1 MSKVMVVD
9 DDPSILA
16 AFEQMLSEQ
25 GHLVRV
31 ATRGEEAL
39 EVVAKEHPDLIIMD
53 VQMPGMSGLEAF
65 RRIRK
70 LDPRLPVIIITGYAT
85 TDTAI
90 EATKLGAVDY
100 HLKPVDPAE
109 ILRTI
114 DTALE
119 RRRLM
124 HRRVELDAATVPAAD
139 DMIVG
144 QSKVMRE
151 VYKAIG
157 RVAETEAAVLIRGE
171 TGTGK
176 ELVARAIYQHS
187 RRSQAPL
194 IVVNCVAI
202 PETLLESEFFG
213 HEKGAF
219 TGAERRRI
227 GKFEQAHGGTI
238 FLDEIGDMPTGVQ
251 AKLLRVLQEK
261 ALERVGGNETVP
273 VDVRVIA
280 ATHRDLEADIVQGR
294 FREDLY
300 HRLKV
305 FTLDLPPLR
314 ERREDIPRLAAYFI
328 RKYSNELAVAAEPL
342 PADALAVLGAH
353 SWPGNVRE
361 LQHCIQ
367 RAMIL
372 TGGYPIQADE
382 MRRAIDLASAVG
394 GSPAQAATESERLRT
409 FIQDYLRLHGGE
421 NVYNNF
427 LEASEKMLL
436 SEALRLTKGNQTHAA
451 RLLGM
456 ARPTL
461 KARMDK
467 YGLAPAREPEAS
479 RPDS

>member
-1 MSKVMVVD
+1 MSKILVVD
-9 DDPSILA
+9 DDPSVLS

-39 EVVAKEHPDLIIMD
+39 ELVAKERPDLVIMD
-53 VQMPGMSGLEAF
+53 IRMPGISGLEAV
-65 RRIRK
+65 RRIRA
-70 LDPRLPVIIITGYAT
+70 LDPRLPVIIMTGYAT

-100 HLKPVDPAE
+100 HLKPIEGEE

-119 RRRLM
+119 RSRLM
-124 HRRVELDAATVPAAD
+124 NRRVELDAAAAATAD
-139 DMIVG
+139 DIIVG
-144 QSKVMRE
+144 QSKGMRE

-157 RVAETEAAVLIRGE
+157 RVAETDAAVLIRGE

-187 RRSQAPL
+187 RRAQAPL

-202 PETLLESEFFG
+202 PATLLESEFFG
-213 HEKGAF
+213 FEKGSF
-219 TGAERRRI
+219 TGADKRRI

-238 FLDEIGDMPTGVQ
+238 FLDEIGDMPLEVQ

-261 ALERVGGNETVP
+261 AIERIGGNETIP
-273 VDVRVIA
+273 VDVRVLA

-305 FTLDLPPLR
+305 FTVDLPPLR
-314 ERREDIPRLAAYFI
+314 ERREDIPRLAAYFS
-328 RKYSNELAVAAEPL
+328 RKYSKELAVEAAPL
-342 PADALAVLGAH
+342 SADALAVLAAH
-353 SWPGNVRE
+353 AWPGNVRE

-372 TGGYPIQADE
+372 TGGFPIQPDE
-382 MRRAIDLASAVG
+382 MRRAIDLASAG
-394 GSPAQAATESERLRT
+394 AGPARVTTEAERLRL
-409 FIQDYLRLHGGE
+409 FIQEYLRAHGGE
-421 NVYNNF
+421 NVYNRF
-427 LEASEKMLL
+427 LEESEEMLL
-436 SEALRLTKGNQTHAA
+436 AEALRVTKGNQTHAA

-467 YGLAPAREPEAS
+467 YGLGRAREQDDTRPAS
-479 RPDS
+479 

>member
-1 MSKVMVVD
+1 MSRILVVD
-9 DDPSILA
+9 DDPSVLS

-31 ATRGEEAL
+31 TTRGEEAL
-39 EVVAKEHPDLIIMD
+39 EQLAKERPDLVIMD
-53 VQMPGMSGLEAF
+53 IRMPGMSGLDAV
-65 RRIRK
+65 RRIRRM
-70 LDPRLPVIIITGYAT
+70 DPRLPVIIMTGFAT
-85 TDTAI
+85 TETAI

-100 HLKPVDPAE
+100 HLKPIDPAE

-119 RRRLM
+119 RSRLM
-124 HRRVELDAATVPAAD
+124 NRRVEIDAATVPVSD
-139 DMIVG
+139 DVIVG
-144 QSKVMRE
+144 QSKSMRE
-151 VYKAIG
+151 VYRAIG
-157 RVAETEAAVLIRGE
+157 RVAETDAAVLIRGE

-187 RRSQAPL
+187 RRAQAPL

-202 PETLLESEFFG
+202 PDTLLESEFFG
-213 HEKGAF
+213 FEKGAF
-219 TGAERRRI
+219 TGADRRRI
-227 GKFEQAHGGTI
+227 GKFEQADGGTV
-238 FLDEIGDMPTGVQ
+238 FLDEIGDMPMEVQ

-261 ALERVGGNETVP
+261 ALERIGGNETIP
-273 VDVRVIA
+273 VDVRVLA
-280 ATHRDLEADIVQGR
+280 ATHRDLEADIAQGR

-328 RKYSNELAVAAEPL
+328 RKYSKELAVEAVGL
-342 PADALAVLGAH
+342 SADAIEILCAH

-372 TGGYPIQADE
+372 TGGYPIQPDE
-382 MRRAIDLASAVG
+382 MRRAIDLASA
-394 GSPAQAATESERLRT
+394 GSGPAHAATESEKLRRL
-409 FIQDYLRLHGGE
+409 IQDYLRVHGGE
-421 NVYNNF
+421 GAYNTF
-427 LEASEKMLL
+427 LERSEEMLL

-467 YGLAPAREPEAS
+467 YGLGRADVPDDGS
-479 RPDS
+479 RPGS

>member
-1 MSKVMVVD
+1 MSKILVVD
-9 DDPSILA
+9 DDPSVLS

-31 ATRGEEAL
+31 AVRGEEAL
-39 EVVAKEHPDLIIMD
+39 ELLAKERPDLVIMD
-53 VQMPGMSGLEAF
+53 IRMPGISGLEAV
-65 RRIRK
+65 RRIRA
-70 LDPRLPVIIITGYAT
+70 LDPRLPVIIMTGYAT

-100 HLKPVDPAE
+100 HLKPIDGAE

-119 RRRLM
+119 RSRLM
-124 HRRVELDAATVPAAD
+124 NRRVELDAAAGSGAD
-139 DMIVG
+139 DLIVG
-144 QSKVMRE
+144 QSKGMRD

-157 RVAETEAAVLIRGE
+157 RVAETDAAVLIRGE

-187 RRSQAPL
+187 RRAQAPL

-202 PETLLESEFFG
+202 PATLLESEFFG
-213 HEKGAF
+213 FEKGSF
-219 TGAERRRI
+219 TGADKRRI
-227 GKFEQAHGGTI
+227 GKFEQANGGTI
-238 FLDEIGDMPTGVQ
+238 FLDEIGDMPLDVQ

-261 ALERVGGNETVP
+261 AIERIGGNETIP
-273 VDVRVIA
+273 VDVRVLA

-305 FTLDLPPLR
+305 FTINLPPLR
-314 ERREDIPRLAAYFI
+314 ERREDIPRLAAYFV
-328 RKYSNELAVAAEPL
+328 RKYSKELAVEAATVPS
-342 PADALAVLGAH
+342 DALDVLSAH
-353 SWPGNVRE
+353 AWPGNVRE

-372 TGGYPIQADE
+372 TGGFPIQPEE
-382 MRRAIDLASAVG
+382 MRRAIDLATPGAG
-394 GSPAQAATESERLRT
+394 PARGATESERLRAL
-409 FIQDYLRLHGGE
+409 IQEYLRVHAGE
-421 NVYNNF
+421 NVYNTF
-427 LEASEKMLL
+427 LEKSEEMLL
-436 SEALRLTKGNQTHAA
+436 DEALRVTNGNQTHAA

-467 YGLAPAREPEAS
+467 YGLGRAKEPDDNRPAP
-479 RPDS
+479 